1 MENYLYSIAKSL
13 LLILF
18 VTLVSCNKKT
28 EPDSKL
34 NGMQKSYLVQ
44 IENSFVLGTI
54 LEYAREHKVDSSK
67 AIISINVKTDSY
79 RTSVYISHT
88 TIDINKFDILPSRYS
103 LVENYLVL
111 IYSDVDKFVNH
122 PFIKDE
128 LNEVVL
134 ENQIGLDTAK
144 TLYEVPTWKISKCED
159 RIVKQ
164 LETDEIEL
172 PCFYKIDEINGEL
185 KIVEE
190 NWFKELKAK
199 KNQQ

>member
-1 MENYLYSIAKSL
+1 MENYRYSATKSL

-18 VTLVSCNKKT
+18 VTMFSCNKKT
-28 EPDSKL
+28 ESHSNL
-34 NGMQKSYLVQ
+34 NGMLRNYMVQ
-44 IENSFVLGTI
+44 IESDFVFSTI
-54 LEYAREHKVDSSK
+54 LEYAKEHKVDSSK

-88 TIDINKFDILPSRYS
+88 TIDLNKFEILPGRYS

-111 IYSDVDKFVNH
+111 IYSDVDKFVKH

-128 LNEVVL
+128 LKEVIS
-134 ENQIGLDTAK
+134 ENQIGLDTAE

-190 NWFKELKAK
+190 EWFKELKAK
-199 KNQQ
+199 KNQ